1 MSQGVYVLGGKC
13 PGGKCPGGK
22 CPGGICP
29 WGKCPGG
36 TCPGG
41 LCPRTKLADSDV
53 FFIFCIIKRRISLG
67 ANLERML
74 KKIQSGSK
82 TTRLNS
88 TQPKRLSGKIGEQI
102 SQNEDASVFCSRESS
117 VRGSRPQLLSF
128 SWKMIL
134 MMMIVGFKCPLSI
147 FPRNTSEAA

>member
-41 LCPRTKLADSDV
+41 LCPRTV
-53 FFIFCIIKRRISLG
+53 FNTCHNMNKQDLETGPGYIQVESSNHVKYT
-67 ANLERML
+67 LERLDVPM
-74 KKIQSGSK
+74 
-82 TTRLNS
+82 
-88 TQPKRLSGKIGEQI
+88 
-102 SQNEDASVFCSRESS
+102 
-117 VRGSRPQLLSF
+117 
-128 SWKMIL
+128 
-134 MMMIVGFKCPLSI
+134 
-147 FPRNTSEAA
+147 